1 QRRASAPGA
10 RRCRDAAGRTRRRRS
25 GARHAGSRASPAD
38 SGTNR
43 LSDLAAAG
51 TTGTTEVAW
60 IAVGSNVG
68 HRGLAL
74 SRLRDALETE
84 GARIEHA
91 SSEIVTRP
99 IGARAQGDFHN
110 QVISV
115 RSPEPWPATRWLTFC
130 QNAERSAGRKPTY
143 LWGPRVAD

>member
-1 QRRASAPGA
+1 M
-10 RRCRDAAGRTRRRRS
+10 
-25 GARHAGSRASPAD
+25 
-38 SGTNR
+38 
-43 LSDLAAAG
+43 
-51 TTGTTEVAW
+51 GTTEVAW
-60 IAVGSNVG
+60 IALGSNVG

-84 GARIEHA
+84 GARIEQA

-99 IGARAQGDFHN
+99 VGARAQADFHN
-110 QVISV
+110 QVIRV

-143 LWGPRVAD
+143 LWGPRVADADILLLGEHGEVHVETPDLHVPHPQLENRPFLLRLLREIGWTGDAN